1 MTLGIVVDNTVHFL
15 SKYLNARR
23 EQGLSTESAIR
34 YAFSHVGTALLVC
47 NAVLISGFLV
57 LAQSDFMLN
66 RDMGY
71 FTALTFA
78 LALVVDFLFLP
89 PFLIFIEKKRA
100 LSISQDVDGSL
111 EITGIKPVAE

>member
-23 EQGLSTESAIR
+23 QQGLNSELAIR

-47 NAVLISGFLV
+47 NAVLIAGFLV

-66 RDMGY
+66 KDMGL
-71 FTALTFA
+71 FAALTFIFA
-78 LALVVDFLFLP
+78 LLVDFLFLP
-89 PFLIFIEKKRA
+89 TILLWLDRKQQKTPLIDCETLEPKTP
-100 LSISQDVDGSL
+100 SL
-111 EITGIKPVAE
+111 DRP